1 MTDHATTEL
10 EKISRSKT
18 LILIIACVAQF
29 MVVLDL
35 SIVNVALPS
44 IRVSLG
50 FSSLDLQWILNA
62 YTLSFAGLLLL
73 GGRLGDIF
81 GRRKVFLIG
90 LFIFGGA
97 SLMGAMANQQWEII
111 VARVLQGVG
120 AAVLSPSTLTIITT
134 TFSEG
139 KERARALGAWSAVA
153 GAGGAAGALFGGI
166 LTSYLSW
173 RWTFLINVPI
183 GIGEILLARLFL
195 TELRAQKRSTKL
207 DIVGSL
213 LVTLGLTALVF
224 GLVQG
229 GNLGWGATETLLSFF
244 SAALLVVGFLYYE
257 ARVAVDPIVPLG
269 LFRLRALSVANGAMF
284 MLGASIFASW
294 YFLSLYMQ
302 EVLGYSPL
310 RAGLAFV
317 PQTLAIIVGAQIS
330 SRIVTRVG
338 VRPLIVVGPLI
349 TAAGLLMLGG
359 ITPGASYWHTLFLP
373 SVLITL
379 GMGLSFTPLAI
390 SATAGVDRHMAG
402 LASGL
407 LNTSRQVG
415 GAVGLAGLSSLA
427 VAVST
432 NDFSVIA
439 GAGHV
444 SRHFAML
451 QSTSFGFGR
460 AMVVSAAIAVAASVI
475 AALMP
480 SGPTRGGMD
489 TEPGDLE
496 VVLGFEGA

>member
-1 MTDHATTEL
+1 MTEGTTTE
-10 EKISRSKT
+10 EKNITRSKT
-18 LILIIACVAQF
+18 LILVIACVAQF

-44 IRVSLG
+44 IRSSLG
-50 FSSLDLQWILNA
+50 FTSLDLQWILNA

-81 GRRKVFLIG
+81 GRRKVFLAG
-90 LFIFGGA
+90 LFLFGGA
-97 SLMGAMANQQWEII
+97 SLLGALATRQWEII
-111 VARVLQGVG
+111 LARTLQGVG
-120 AAVLSPSTLTIITT
+120 AAILSPSTLTIITT

-139 KERARALGAWSAVA
+139 RERAKALGAWSAVA

-183 GIGEILLARLFL
+183 GVGEVILARLFL
-195 TELRAQKRSTKL
+195 TELRSAKRSTKL

-213 LVTLGLTALVF
+213 LVTVGLTSLVF

-229 GNLGWGATETLLSFF
+229 GNLGWGANETL
-244 SAALLVVGFLYYE
+244 AAFAGAAVLGVAFLYYE
-257 ARVAVDPIVPLG
+257 SRVAQSPIVPLG

-284 MLGASIFASW
+284 MLGGAIFASW

-310 RAGLAFV
+310 RAGMAFV
-317 PQTLAIIVGAQIS
+317 PQTLAIVVGSQVS

-349 TAAGLLMLGG
+349 TAAGLLLLGG
-359 ITPGASYWHTLFLP
+359 ITPEASYWRTIFAP
-373 SVLITL
+373 SVLVTL

-390 SATAGVDRHMAG
+390 SATAGVEKHLAG

-427 VAVST
+427 IAVSN
-432 NDFSVIA
+432 NDFSTLST
-439 GAGHV
+439 GAHI
-444 SRHFAML
+444 SRHAASL
-451 QSTSFGFGR
+451 QSMSYGFGR
-460 AMVVSAAIAVAASVI
+460 AMVVSAAIAMGASVI

-480 SGPTRGGMD
+480 KSPTRRRTD
-489 TEPGDLE
+489 PEPSDVE